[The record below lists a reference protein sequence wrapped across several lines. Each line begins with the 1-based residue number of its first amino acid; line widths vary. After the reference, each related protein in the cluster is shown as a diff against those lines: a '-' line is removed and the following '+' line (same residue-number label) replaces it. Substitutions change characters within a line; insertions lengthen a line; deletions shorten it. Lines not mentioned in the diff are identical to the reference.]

1 MVYKNLKKGEIKM
14 DNEQNNA
21 TQNNLP
27 PILIHTQYIKDFS
40 LEIPHAPEIFR
51 ELTTAPKIDVQVQV
65 NGKHLHDDFHNVS
78 LNYTLNGNINDKPL
92 FILEL
97 EYAAVVSLT
106 VPEEHIKPIL
116 MVEIPRMLFP
126 FVREIVAN
134 AMINAGLPPVM
145 LNPIDFAAMLQ
156 NREQNDKK
164 Q

>member
-1 MVYKNLKKGEIKM
+1 MN
-14 DNEQNNA
+14 DNTNNA
-21 TQNNLP
+21 GEQQNLP
-27 PILIHTQYIKDFS
+27 PIMIHTQYIKDMS

-51 ELTTAPKIDVQVQV
+51 ELTTAPKIDVQVEV
-65 NGKHLHDDFHNVS
+65 NAHHLHDNFHNVS
-78 LNYTLNGNINDKPL
+78 LSYTLNGEINGKKL

-97 EYAAVVSLT
+97 EYSAVVSLM
-106 VPEEHIKPIL
+106 VLEEHIKPVL

-126 FVREIVAN
+126 FVRSIVAN
-134 AMINAGLPPVM
+134 AMIDGGLPPVM